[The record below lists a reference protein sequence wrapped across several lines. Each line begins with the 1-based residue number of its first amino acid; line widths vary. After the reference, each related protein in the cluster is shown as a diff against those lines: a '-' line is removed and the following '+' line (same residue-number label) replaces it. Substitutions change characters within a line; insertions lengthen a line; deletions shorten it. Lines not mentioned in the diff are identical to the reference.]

1 MEHNE
6 ELVALVTCPK
16 QLFMFRTPHY
26 TYAGVFVYVGMIV

>member
-16 QLFMFRTPHY
+16 QNLITHML
-26 TYAGVFVYVGMIV
+26 VFLCMWV